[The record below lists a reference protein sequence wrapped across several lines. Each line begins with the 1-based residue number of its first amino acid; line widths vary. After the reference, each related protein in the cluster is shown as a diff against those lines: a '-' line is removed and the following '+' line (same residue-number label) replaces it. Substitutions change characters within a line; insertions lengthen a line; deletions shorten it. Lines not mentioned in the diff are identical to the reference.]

1 MYIITLG
8 VTIKTNKQKYK
19 EIYPN
24 TQQNSKKS
32 SDNSEGKKE
41 GNEKKKRDKW
51 TMNDNMVDVNCIKPA
66 IT

>member
-1 MYIITLG
+1 MVLIQQGNPLRIRFMYIITPG

-32 SDNSEGKKE
+32 SDNSEEGKKE
-41 GNEKKKRDKW
+41 GN
-51 TMNDNMVDVNCIKPA
+51 
-66 IT
+66 